1 MRSLLLAAILAAPAS
16 AERSVILFLG
26 DSLTAGYGLAPEE
39 AYPALL
45 AERWRQ
51 EGLRW
56 KVRNAGVSGITTA
69 GIIENLDWNLTE
81 DVHTIFLAVGAND
94 GLRGLPLAETRKNI
108 ERIMEKARKKGARVV
123 LAGIKIPPNYGEA
136 YSRGFARLYPELA
149 RRHKAKLLPFLLEG
163 VAGRPDLNIEDGI
176 HPNPR
181 GHRVMADLVERFFK
195 KEGLLR

>member
-1 MRSLLLAAILAAPAS
+1 MRALLLAAALAAPAA
-16 AERSVILFLG
+16 AEKNVILFLG

-45 AERWRQ
+45 AQRWSK
-51 EGLRW
+51 EGLGW

-69 GIIENLDWNLTE
+69 GVVENLDWNLAD
-81 DVHTIFLAVGAND
+81 DVRTVFLAIGAND

-108 ERIMEKARKKGARVV
+108 SLIMEKARKKGARVA
-123 LAGIKIPPNYGEA
+123 LAGIKIPPNYGQA
-136 YSRGFARLYPELA
+136 YSRGFEKLYPELA
-149 RRHKAKLLPFLLEG
+149 KRHKAKLLPFLLDG

-176 HPNPR
+176 HPNAR
-181 GHRVMADLVERFFK
+181 GHRAMADLVDRFFK